1 MVLAINKEPVT
12 CFRDVENVCQA
23 LDKNENKDDKLDMT
37 IFRQVK
43 WI

>member
-23 LDKNENKDDKLDMT
+23 LDKNENKDGKLDMT

-43 WI
+43 